1 MIGIYESILSDPK
14 YTCDIKAP
22 MDQALLDGGH
32 IKDGKGKRKLPP
44 MLALTDRSGGTPS
57 SAPHVSA
64 GQKRAAAREAGVS
77 KGSPDGGEGGSS
89 SLYWLHGTG
98 IGSGRQPRNKRQRTD
113 SGPSSGGRRKKKRRG
128 RYDDSDEE
136 EDDPDDFLPS
146 ADDDDDDDDADSPT
160 LMLTDKSGGEGS
172 GSAPGVPRMSAA
184 EKAELKRVKAEG
196 RRAEAELK
204 AASAAAKAERKRA
217 ADAEKAAAKA
227 KEKAEKAAMRT
238 PFARLVTAWP
248 VGCRVEVE
256 QVDEGYLG
264 AWFAGT
270 VTGHAAPDKLRVV
283 YDELTEYDDE
293 TEETTKYMNQE
304 PLKRCRPEPAK
315 LVGSA
320 FAAWGS
326 ALVPNPGDAR
336 GIAMGVVKPTLQLLY
351 DGGWWDVLLLSKA
364 GSTHVVKPTLYEIEH
379 TVTLDVLRP
388 KPTWTWDSKAKGWL
402 PETAAIQ
409 FTAGKAPRQPVEAAS
424 EEPAA
429 AGDDDDEVLEADV
442 EAEDDEV
449 EVEPMMMDEDE

>member
-77 KGSPDGGEGGSS
+77 KGSPDGGEGGGSS

-146 ADDDDDDDDADSPT
+146 DDDDDDDDADAPT
-160 LMLTDKSGGEGS
+160 LMLTDKSGGEGAVHA
-172 GSAPGVPRMSAA
+172 GAHVCGG
-184 EKAELKRVKAEG
+184 EGEEKRVKAEE
-196 RRAEAELK
+196 RASGAK

-217 ADAEKAAAKA
+217 ADAGAAAKA
-227 KEKAEKAAMRT
+227 RKAEKAAMRT
-238 PFARLVTAWP
+238 PFA
-248 VGCRVEVE
+248 GCDRWLRVEVE

-270 VTGHAAPDKLRVV
+270 VTGHAAPDKLA
-283 YDELTEYDDE
+283 LSMMSSLSA
-293 TEETTKYMNQE
+293 TT
-304 PLKRCRPEPAK
+304 RRRRRP
-315 LVGSA
+315 
-320 FAAWGS
+320 
-326 ALVPNPGDAR
+326 
-336 GIAMGVVKPTLQLLY
+336 
-351 DGGWWDVLLLSKA
+351 
-364 GSTHVVKPTLYEIEH
+364 ST
-379 TVTLDVLRP
+379 
-388 KPTWTWDSKAKGWL
+388 
-402 PETAAIQ
+402 
-409 FTAGKAPRQPVEAAS
+409 
-424 EEPAA
+424 
-429 AGDDDDEVLEADV
+429 
-442 EAEDDEV
+442 
-449 EVEPMMMDEDE
+449 